1 MPEFKDMLKYFRMRE
16 HLSQSELAEK
26 IGVSSST
33 ISMYEVGKREP
44 DFETEE
50 KIADFFNTDLNT
62 LRGRDNET
70 SILSEK
76 DERDIAK
83 DLESIMSK
91 LDNKEDGPASYD
103 GADIPDDDREM
114 FAAQIEIMLRRLKA
128 INKEKYNPN
137 KNKK

>member
-26 IGVSSST
+26 LGLSASS

-44 DFETEE
+44 DFDTEE

-70 SILSEK
+70 
-76 DERDIAK
+76 
-83 DLESIMSK
+83 DL
-91 LDNKEDGPASYD
+91 ASYYYD
-103 GADIPDDDREM
+103 KDSAE
-114 FAAQIEIMLRRLKA
+114 AAQFLFENPEYKVLFDASRKVKPEDINFVTEMIERMSQK
-128 INKEKYNPN
+128 
-137 KNKK
+137 